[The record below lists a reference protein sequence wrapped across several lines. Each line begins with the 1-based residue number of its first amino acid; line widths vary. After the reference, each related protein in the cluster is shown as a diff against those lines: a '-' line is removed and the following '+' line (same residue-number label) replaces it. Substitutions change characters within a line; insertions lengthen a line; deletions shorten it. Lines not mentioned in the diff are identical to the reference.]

1 MFNPAEHE
9 YISDE
14 ELDKEIASRKGVS
27 GVIKDIQSTFTGLP
41 EALKSFATELPG
53 AAAASGRQ
61 LLQQPSRFGKN
72 ILAGLGEGVAYPL
85 ELPSALS
92 QYAAEKGFL
101 EPSTAQKVEEYTPHV
116 GEKLRNLLGLQ
127 QQEPG
132 DILVQQLTGF
142 AASPYKKLL
151 SKGLGRDLGA
161 LGRTGEL
168 SAYAAS
174 QGQNPLEA
182 ALMGGIF
189 EGLGQAA
196 TRIPELAPSRA
207 LAPQIPMERLQQ
219 NLEAAKGTETNLG
232 RVIENPSLART
243 YENQLFNQKFSGV
256 PAQLQRV
263 GQQVQSKAQD
273 LMDRIRGD
281 VEFQNAGDYLLQ
293 GIKSAEKDVQSQKD
307 ALFKKYN
314 DLVEK
319 EGVTTNRQNLRDRA
333 QSILDRIEQDP
344 DLAAFRDPGD
354 LKLLQRITKPGE
366 KNEFS
371 IKETDYLLSELGK
384 LSSDAF
390 KKGDSVK
397 AGIYGD
403 LRNALEDDIEQ
414 ATDNDSIHKAR
425 TEARDFYRRE
435 VVPFMDKD
443 ITRFTRGGADPD
455 TLLSFFVRKNQ
466 LHERPK
472 LASKLMSKMDEEG
485 QRVVQYTWL
494 SSAFNEDGTINPSKL
509 RNLWTKLGP
518 QQKEVIF
525 PNKTIRD
532 EFNKF
537 SRLVEMNPEAMRV
550 MFNPPTG
557 QKGLDLLAS
566 LKGSGMAATAG
577 GALFGPPGAAIGAL
591 TGSLVPG
598 LASRLITKPL
608 TSESV
613 RTKLVSN
620 IMKQAQKAARGEKTK
635 AQGYAEKLA
644 KGVKIAAPLELIL
657 TKQTNE

>member
-1 MFNPAEHE
+1 MFNPAEYEH
-9 YISDE
+9 ISTKD
-14 ELDKEIASRKGVS
+14 LDKEIASRKGLE
-27 GVIKDIQSTFTGLP
+27 GVISDIESTITGFP
-41 EALKSFATELPG
+41 STLKSFATELPSE
-53 AAAASGRQ
+53 ALASGTQ
-61 LLQQPSRFGKN
+61 LFQQPGRFAKN
-72 ILAGLGEGVAYPL
+72 ILAGIGGGITSPALLPEVA
-85 ELPSALS
+85 SR
-92 QYAAEKGFL
+92 YAAKKGFI
-101 EPSTAQKVEEYTPHV
+101 EPQTAQTISEYTPHI
-116 GEKLRNLLGLQ
+116 GERIKEMLGLQ
-127 QQEPG
+127 QQQPG
-132 DILVQQLTGF
+132 DVLLQQLTGF
-142 AASPYKKLL
+142 AASPFKFA
-151 SKGLGRDLGA
+151 SRSAGA
-161 LGRTGEL
+161 LGRTGAL
-168 SAYAAS
+168 SGYAAS

-182 ALMGGIF
+182 ALMGGLF
-189 EGLGQAA
+189 EGAGQAA
-196 TRIPELAPSRA
+196 TKIPELAPSRA
-207 LAPQIPMERLQQ
+207 LAPEIPMERLQQ
-219 NLEAAKGTETNLG
+219 NWEAAKGTETNLG
-232 RVIENPSLART
+232 RVLENPSLART

-256 PAQLQRV
+256 PTQLQRV
-263 GQQVQSKAQD
+263 GQQVQTKAQN
-273 LMDRIRGD
+273 LMDKIRGD

-414 ATDNDSIHKAR
+414 ATDNDSIHNSR

-466 LHERPK
+466 LHERPN
-472 LASKLMSKMDEEG
+472 LARKLMSKMDEEG

-525 PNKTIRD
+525 PNKAIRD

-557 QKGLDLLAS
+557 QKLADLLAS

-577 GALFGPPGAAIGAL
+577 GALFGPPGAALGAL
-591 TGSLVPG
+591 TGSLIPG
-598 LASRLITKPL
+598 LASRLVAKPL
-608 TSESV
+608 TSEQT
-613 RTKLVSN
+613 RTKLVGK
-620 IMKQAQKAARGEKTK
+620 IMKEAKRAAFGNKTK
-635 AQGYAEKLA
+635 GQNYAEKLS
-644 KGVKIAAPLELIL
+644 KVLKKSAPMELIL
-657 TKQTNE
+657 TKDINE